1 MAVLE
6 IGINYGLKN
15 LVELKYYKSSD
26 NVLDPK
32 VRAKFITGV
41 QTYISEVY
49 DDKMNVISFSNFQ
62 IVCYYKTFLYS
73 KEKTSEPRSLIS
85 YAIIEKGTDTNF
97 VTKHL
102 KEIISQLLKTYYL
115 DDIVMKDSKYF
126 KPFEDQINK
135 ILGDLRFKIEDRIG
149 ALFK

>member
-15 LVELKYYKSSD
+15 LVELKYYQSSD

-32 VRAKFITGV
+32 IRAKFLTGV
-41 QTYISEVY
+41 QSYISEVY

-62 IVCYYKTFLYS
+62 IVCYSKTFLFS
-73 KEKTSEPRSLIS
+73 KEKNSEPIPLIA

-115 DDIVMKDSKYF
+115 DDIVVNSSKFF
-126 KPFEDQINK
+126 KPFETKINQ
-135 ILGDLRFKIEDRIG
+135 ILGDLKFKIQDRIG
-149 ALFK
+149 TLFK